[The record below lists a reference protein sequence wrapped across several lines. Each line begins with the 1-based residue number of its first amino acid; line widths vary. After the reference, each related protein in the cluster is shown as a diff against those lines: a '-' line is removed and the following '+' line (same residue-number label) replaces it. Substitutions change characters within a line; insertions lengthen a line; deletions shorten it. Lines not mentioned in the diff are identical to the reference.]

1 MIMYRRLKVL
11 LTPSIHLL
19 EDYIMNQMKNVKGG
33 YLIKP
38 KIILKDVIQIAFV
51 YREDIKV

>member
-1 MIMYRRLKVL
+1 MYRKLKVL

-38 KIILKDVIQIAFV
+38 KIILKDVIQIVFV